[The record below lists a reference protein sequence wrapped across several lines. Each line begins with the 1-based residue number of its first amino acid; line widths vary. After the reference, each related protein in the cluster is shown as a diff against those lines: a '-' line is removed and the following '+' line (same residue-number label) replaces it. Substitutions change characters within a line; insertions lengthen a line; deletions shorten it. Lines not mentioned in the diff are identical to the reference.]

1 MWCLSIPQVGVV
13 TVTLPL
19 KILGKK
25 VIIILET
32 VRDRD
37 IVTTKD

>member
-19 KILGKK
+19 KIFGEKSYNYLKNG
-25 VIIILET
+25 T
-32 VRDRD
+32 R
-37 IVTTKD
+37 